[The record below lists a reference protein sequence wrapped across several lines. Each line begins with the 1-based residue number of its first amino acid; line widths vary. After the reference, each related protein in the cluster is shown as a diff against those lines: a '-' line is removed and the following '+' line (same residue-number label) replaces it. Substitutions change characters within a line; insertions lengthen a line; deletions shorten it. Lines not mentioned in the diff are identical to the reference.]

1 MSTESHYMR
10 PNAWKAVLGGFLG
23 TMAMTVIMLALQP
36 MELAAVAGQSAGWWP
51 ALLVHLINGSF
62 LFPLL
67 YVLLAYPVLAGPPW
81 LRGSTWGVTLWFV
94 AQVAIMP
101 LLGAG
106 FFSTNAGG
114 LTAVIASLLGH
125 LVYGTFL
132 GAVAGPGRELA
143 ARAPRARSMAA

>member
-1 MSTESHYMR
+1 MR

-36 MELAAVAGQSAGWWP
+36 RELAAVAEAGGSGGWWP
-51 ALLVHLINGSF
+51 ALLIHLSNGSF
-62 LFPLL
+62 VFPLL
-67 YVLLAYPVLAGPPW
+67 YAFLVYPVLPGRPW
-81 LRGSTWGVTLWFV
+81 LRGATWGVTLWFV
-94 AQVAIMP
+94 AQAAIMP

-106 FFSTNAGG
+106 FFSINAGG

-132 GAVAGPGRELA
+132 GAVAGPACELA